1 VLIRH
6 VLRNSLI
13 PIATL
18 LGLSLPGIIAGALIT
33 EAVFNYPGMGYLFYQ
48 AALNS
53 DYPILLGITIVVA
66 VATVVGSL
74 LADIAYAVLDP
85 RVRYVSQ

>member
-1 VLIRH
+1 VF
-6 VLRNSLI
+6 
-13 PIATL
+13 
-18 LGLSLPGIIAGALIT
+18 AGALIT
-33 EAVFNYPGMGYLFYQ
+33 ESVFNYPGMGYLFFQ
-48 AALNS
+48 SALNQ
-53 DYPILLGITIVVA
+53 DYPVLLGITVVVA